1 MKKIIWN
8 IFVSILLIIAII
20 GDIKMAL
27 NTQKSSINKI
37 TEEIN
42 TNKPI
47 SIMNNINS
55 QDILLKE
62 IKKEG
67 Y

>member
-8 IFVSILLIIAII
+8 IFVSILLVIAII
-20 GDIKMAL
+20 GDVKMAL
-27 NTQKSSINKI
+27 NTQKSPINK
-37 TEEIN
+37 TKEEIN
-42 TNKPI
+42 TNKTIP
-47 SIMNNINS
+47 IMNNINS
-55 QDILLKE
+55 QDILLRE